1 MILMEKIWL
10 GVLMLAI
17 VNGCAP
23 AAISPSLQQ
32 QAGAPVSFAVLSAHP
47 EQYQG
52 RLVILGGEV
61 MSVQPLG
68 DGSLLTLSQRDL
80 DKLYEYKPVP
90 SGGTFL
96 VESDQWLNP
105 NTYQPKSTVKVAGE
119 VKGRRNG
126 LLVLKA
132 REVAFIAPPVWEK
145 WYYPV
150 PPEWYDYDPN
160 LEYWFTPPYFDPY
173 RGGGSR
179 GR

>member
-1 MILMEKIWL
+1 MTSKGLL
-10 GVLMLAI
+10 VLMLAI
-17 VNGCAP
+17 LAGCAP
-23 AAISPSLQQ
+23 TISSSLQQ
-32 QAGAPVSFAVLSAHP
+32 QATAVDFATLNANP

-61 MSVQPLG
+61 MTLQLLG
-68 DGSLLTLSQRDL
+68 EGVLMAVSQRPL

-96 VESDQWLNP
+96 VESDAWLSP
-105 NTYQPKSTVKVAGE
+105 GTYQPKSTVKVAGE
-119 VKGRRNG
+119 VKGRRDG

-132 REVAFIAPPVWEK
+132 REVTLASPPVWEK

-150 PPEWYDYDPN
+150 PREWYDYDPN

-173 RGGGSR
+173 RHGGGR
-179 GR
+179 R